1 VTVSNVVA
9 IYAAVVGTGSLGWQV
24 YRERRRL
31 RTNVRVEFEHSA
43 QPVNMPMVSW
53 GAEPL
58 GPDPLYSELAVVII
72 NNGETVEWVRS
83 VWIEDAAGTAG
94 SDLGNE
100 HRGDLE
106 LKPRARVFARIDTAD
121 LPFDPEGGFFGIARL
136 ASGEEVRSNLSHLDD
151 VILAHITDW
160 NSRAGA

>member
-1 VTVSNVVA
+1 VSNVVA

-43 QPVNMPMVSW
+43 RSVSTPMVSW
-53 GAEPL
+53 GDEPP

-83 VWIEDAAGTAG
+83 VWIEAAAGTAG
-94 SDLGNE
+94 TNLSNE

-106 LKPRARVFARIDTAD
+106 LKPRARVFARVDTAD
-121 LPFDPEGGFFGIARL
+121 LPFDPEDGFYGIVRL
-136 ASGEEVRSNLSHLDD
+136 ASGEEVRSKLSHLDD
-151 VILAHITDW
+151 VILAHITEW
-160 NSRAGA
+160 NSRAKA